1 MDSETRNQSDW
12 QQASGEC
19 ILALLQ
25 CYGTRNNILPG
36 PAQIMHEAPDI
47 IGNNVFDNCHYKC
60 ISCSMGPYRLN
71 KLISKT
77 GRERENKNLNDRVWR
92 FKQINSC
99 SYLYGRC
106 YNQTNIYH
114 LHSLALNIKSI
125 SAYHWENTLKQASY

>member
-1 MDSETRNQSDW
+1 MRNQSDW
-12 QQASGEC
+12 QQASGER

-25 CYGTRNNILPG
+25 FRGSWNNILPG

-77 GRERENKNLNDRVWR
+77 GRERERENKNLNDRVWR
-92 FKQINSC
+92 FKLIKSC
-99 SYLYGRC
+99 SYLHGTC
-106 YNQTNIYH
+106 YNKKNIYH
-114 LHSLALNIKSI
+114 LHSLAFNIKSV
-125 SAYHWENTLKQASY
+125 SADHWENTLKQASY